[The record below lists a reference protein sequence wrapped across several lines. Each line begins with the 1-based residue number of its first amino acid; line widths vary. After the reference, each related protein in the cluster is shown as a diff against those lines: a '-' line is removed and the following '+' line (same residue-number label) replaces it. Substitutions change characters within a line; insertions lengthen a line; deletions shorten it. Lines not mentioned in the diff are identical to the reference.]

1 MGGALDKRGQ
11 TPTDTINRIGSAGLT
26 ITRRE
31 WRGKKTE
38 RGKQEG
44 AEGTEL
50 WGKQS
55 RGYRGKAEGAA
66 SIVPH
71 NGGFVQSEGGWD
83 QGAVCVCGCRRGG
96 LELQSSSLRNEASCW
111 GREEDWWRAHPGPE

>member
-1 MGGALDKRGQ
+1 MRIKEGRPLQ
-11 TPTDTINRIGSAGLT
+11 TRRRIGSGDLSMK
-26 ITRRE
+26 RRE
-31 WRGKKTE
+31 SRGGKKVKKKAE
-38 RGKQEG
+38 NEGVRQKQEG

-83 QGAVCVCGCRRGG
+83 QGAVCVCV
-96 LELQSSSLRNEASCW
+96 
-111 GREEDWWRAHPGPE
+111 